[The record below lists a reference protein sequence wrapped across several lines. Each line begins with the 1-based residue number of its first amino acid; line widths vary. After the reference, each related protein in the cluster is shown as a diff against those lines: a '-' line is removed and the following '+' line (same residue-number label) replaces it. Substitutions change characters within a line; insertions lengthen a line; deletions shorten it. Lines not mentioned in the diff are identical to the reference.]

1 MYSTNHWI
9 SRASLAP
16 IATLAVLV
24 VAGACSKPD
33 ASPPAATVDS
43 AAAST
48 ASTPSS
54 TSASSTSSP
63 TAVAGITPVRGTL
76 KSVSDTALTVSTA
89 TGDVT
94 VAVQAPLQ
102 VYSSG
107 PSKLSSVTPHSFV
120 GVTSV
125 AQPDGSQLATEI
137 HLFPEA
143 LRGTGE
149 GSYLMTQQPGAAGG
163 KRSTMTNGTVEAPAA
178 KGPPRMT
185 NGTIASQG
193 TGTITVQYQDGAQ
206 TIKVPSG
213 VTVTAIA
220 PVDSKLASGAKVI
233 VLATKQPDGAMK
245 ASNVLLAR
253 PDGRAKQQ

>member
-1 MYSTNHWI
+1 MPCTNHRI
-9 SRASLAP
+9 TRTSPPAM
-16 IATLAVLV
+16 ATLAAVLI
-24 VAGACSKPD
+24 VAGACAKPD
-33 ASPPAATVDS
+33 AAPPAATVDS

-48 ASTPSS
+48 AST
-54 TSASSTSSP
+54 TSSTSSP
-63 TAVAGITPVRGTL
+63 ATVTGITPVRGTL
-76 KSVSDTALTVSTA
+76 VSVSDTALTVSTA
-89 TGDVT
+89 AGDVT
-94 VAVQAPLQ
+94 VTVQAPLQ

-107 PSKLSSVTPHSFV
+107 PAKLSSVTPHSFV

-125 AQPDGSQLATEI
+125 AQSDGSQLATEI

-149 GSYLMTQQPGAAGG
+149 GSYLMTQQPGGANG
-163 KRSTMTNGTVEAPAA
+163 KRSTMTNGTVEAQAA

-193 TGTITVQYQDGAQ
+193 TGTITVQYQDGSQ
-206 TIKVPSG
+206 TITIPSG
-213 VTVTAIA
+213 VSVTAIA

-233 VLATKQPDGAMK
+233 VLATKQPNGAMK

-253 PDGRAKQQ
+253 PDARAKQQ

>member
-1 MYSTNHWI
+1 MNCTC
-9 SRASLAP
+9 SRIARTTLSS
-16 IATLAVLV
+16 IATLAAILM
-24 VAGACSKPD
+24 AADGCAKHD
-33 ASPPAATVDS
+33 ASPPATSGDS
-43 AAAST
+43 AAASNAST
-48 ASTPSS
+48 AS
-54 TSASSTSSP
+54 SAASP
-63 TAVAGITPVRGTL
+63 ATVSGITPVRGTL
-76 KSVSDTALTVSTA
+76 VSVSDTALTVSTA
-89 TGDVT
+89 TGDIT
-94 VAVQAPLQ
+94 VAVQPPLQ

-107 PSKLSSVTPHSFV
+107 PAKLASVTPHSFV

-149 GSYLMTQQPGAAGG
+149 GSYLMTQQPGGANG
-163 KRSTMTNGTVEAPAA
+163 KRSTMTNGTVQASPAA

-193 TGTITVQYQDGAQ
+193 TGTITVQYQDGSQ
-206 TIKVPSG
+206 TITIPSG
-213 VTVTAIA
+213 VSVTAIA
-220 PVDSKLASGAKVI
+220 PVDAKLASGAKVI

-253 PDGRAKQQ
+253 PDARAKQQ

>member
-1 MYSTNHWI
+1 MYCTNHRI
-9 SRASLAP
+9 TRTSLAP
-16 IATLAVLV
+16 IATLAAVLIA
-24 VAGACSKPD
+24 AGACAKPD

-48 ASTPSS
+48 APT
-54 TSASSTSSP
+54 ASSTSSP
-63 TAVAGITPVRGTL
+63 ATVSGITPVRGTL
-76 KSVSDTALTVSTA
+76 VSVSDTALTVSTA

-107 PSKLSSVTPHSFV
+107 PAKLSSVTPHSFV

-149 GSYLMTQQPGAAGG
+149 GSYLMTQQPAGANG
-163 KRSTMTNGTVEAPAA
+163 KRSTMTNGTVEASPAA

-193 TGTITVQYQDGAQ
+193 TGTITVQYQDGSQ
-206 TIKVPSG
+206 TITVPSG
-213 VTVTAIA
+213 VSVTAIA
-220 PVDSKLASGAKVI
+220 PVDAKLASGAKVI
-233 VLATKQPDGAMK
+233 VLATKQPDGAMR

>member
-1 MYSTNHWI
+1 
-9 SRASLAP
+9 
-16 IATLAVLV
+16 
-24 VAGACSKPD
+24 
-33 ASPPAATVDS
+33 
-43 AAAST
+43 
-48 ASTPSS
+48 
-54 TSASSTSSP
+54 
-63 TAVAGITPVRGTL
+63 
-76 KSVSDTALTVSTA
+76 VSDTALTVSTA

-107 PSKLSSVTPHSFV
+107 PAKLSSVTPHSFV

-149 GSYLMTQQPGAAGG
+149 GSYLMTQQPGGANG
-163 KRSTMTNGTVEAPAA
+163 KRSTMTNGTVGASPAA

-193 TGTITVQYQDGAQ
+193 TGTITVQYQDGSQ
-206 TIKVPSG
+206 TITVPSG
-213 VTVTAIA
+213 VSVTAIA
-220 PVDSKLASGAKVI
+220 PVDAKLASGAKVI

-253 PDGRAKQQ
+253 PDAKARQHP